1 MKRLLPIIGLIA
13 VSACSDEPQNV
24 DNHVWKSQTDTIEQA
39 SAAARSLE
47 QSMQLQKQT
56 IEQNH

>member
-13 VSACSDEPQNV
+13 LSACSDEPQNV
-24 DNHVWKSQTDTIEQA
+24 ENHVWKNQTDAIEQA